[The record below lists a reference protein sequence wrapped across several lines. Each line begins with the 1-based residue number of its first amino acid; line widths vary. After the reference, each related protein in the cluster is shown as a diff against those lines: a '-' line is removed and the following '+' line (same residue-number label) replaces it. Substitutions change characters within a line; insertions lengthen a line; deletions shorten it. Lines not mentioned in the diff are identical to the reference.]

1 MSALL
6 ASPGGSA
13 VPTRATSALAGP
25 EYIRE
30 ERGSES
36 TLAPLWFGTALSA
49 LLPLSHAK
57 PRARLRARLPRRF
70 YLLFTGVVRFLTK
83 DKHVSEMSERERA
96 LLRKNR

>member
-1 MSALL
+1 
-6 ASPGGSA
+6 
-13 VPTRATSALAGP
+13 
-25 EYIRE
+25 
-30 ERGSES
+30 
-36 TLAPLWFGTALSA
+36 
-49 LLPLSHAK
+49 LPLSHAK